1 MSGRIKAARSGF
13 VGDAGYIPAMPGT
26 GYVGDPGLFGWIG
39 KKIKGAAG
47 VALGAAAAAGIP
59 GASTI
64 QQYLTRRPPPT
75 MGPPPMTNFPV
86 APPGFRITSGGTMVR
101 DRTGGQQAV
110 RGRKGGAVVPFGGMP
125 GPPMIAGRGTS
136 FVPDQFGNC
145 PVGHHKNKTGYWITS
160 PQGTPSYVS
169 PGERC
174 VKNRRRNPLNPRA
187 TDRAISRLESAKKA
201 VGKIGRV
208 SIRKKCPT

>member
-1 MSGRIKAARSGF
+1 MSGRIKAARAGYM
-13 VGDAGYIPAMPGT
+13 GDAGYLPAMPGT
-26 GYVGDPGLFGWIG
+26 GYVGDPGVFGFIG
-39 KKIKGAAG
+39 KAIKG
-47 VALGAAAAAGIP
+47 VASATLGAAAVAGIP
-59 GASTI
+59 GASRI
-64 QQYLTRRPPPT
+64 AQYISSRRASPVAA
-75 MGPPPMTNFPV
+75 GPPV
-86 APPGFRITSGGTMVR
+86 PPGFRITSGGTLVR
-101 DRTGGQQAV
+101 DRT
-110 RGRKGGAVVPFGGMP
+110 RGLTAALGAKTGVGFPLTQIGGGMP

-208 SIRKKCPT
+208 SIRKKCPA

>member
-1 MSGRIKAARSGF
+1 MSGRIKAARAGYM
-13 VGDAGYIPAMPGT
+13 GDAGYKPAMPGT
-26 GYVGDPGLFGWIG
+26 GYMGDPGLFGFLG
-39 KKIKGAAG
+39 KAIRGVAGAALG
-47 VALGAAAAAGIP
+47 VASNVGIP
-59 GASTI
+59 GASRI
-64 QQYLTRRPPPT
+64 QQAISRRAPA
-75 MGPPPMTNFPV
+75 V
-86 APPGFRITSGGTMVR
+86 AQQVPFGFRITSGGNIVR
-101 DRTGGQQAV
+101 DVSARQSVFGRAGGG
-110 RGRKGGAVVPFGGMP
+110 GRLPNPLGITRVGGGMP
-125 GPPMIAGRGTS
+125 GPPLLEGKGTS
-136 FVPDQFGNC
+136 FVPDQYGNC